1 MCDLTICIRS
11 SLQRKKALGSK
22 GHQIFLLIGDR
33 AKDLAYFGRKQYKE
47 KGQKAKEPWDLR
59 EEGEKVMGERNRMLQ
74 RDVLKQTEQGNSQSS
89 GVGCG
94 IPGLFPSLN
103 WQNGLDQVP

>member
-1 MCDLTICIRS
+1 ME
-11 SLQRKKALGSK
+11 SK
-22 GHQIFLLIGDR
+22 RRGGKGD
-33 AKDLAYFGRKQYKE
+33 
-47 KGQKAKEPWDLR
+47 
-59 EEGEKVMGERNRMLQ
+59 GERNRMLQ
-74 RDVLKQTEQGNSQSS
+74 RDVLKQTEQGNS